1 MPSPE
6 RGGPP
11 NHPEHPQ
18 PREAAPLPYH
28 RVARFADADTAGQV
42 YAQAQDAI
50 FGGPP
55 ADLSVYRFLL
65 DQVSHIAV
73 LGAPP
78 PPALDAQL
86 TALLAT
92 GEPATLPATVLQ
104 ALTARRQQQRRRG
117 SWVEGHYRPG
127 RPR

>member
-6 RGGPP
+6 RGPGGPSEP
-11 NHPEHPQ
+11 
-18 PREAAPLPYH
+18 PRRQEQEPLPYQ
-28 RVARFADADTAGQV
+28 RVARFVDADV
-42 YAQAQDAI
+42 
-50 FGGPP
+50 
-55 ADLSVYRFLL
+55 
-65 DQVSHIAV
+65 AV

-127 RPR
+127 WRL

>member
-6 RGGPP
+6 RGPGGPSEP
-11 NHPEHPQ
+11 
-18 PREAAPLPYH
+18 PRRQEQEPLPYQ
-28 RVARFADADTAGQV
+28 RVARFVDADVAGQV

-65 DQVSHIAV
+65 DQVSHVAV

-127 RPR
+127 WRL